1 MSTNPPVT
9 AMTSPTVQLES
20 ASEACSAASR
30 WNSGPLRSPCGSRQ
44 RRLCSPRRAVAVC
57 PSRTEGL
64 VMRRP
69 TARYWPGPSPGRSAR
84 PGLTPQVLTLTPRVT
99 GIVAD
104 PYTDLTAFRGGR
116 ELEDAPHGFAAT
128 AAGAVSY
135 PSPVARRRG
144 CGDRRVEDPPH
155 PPCADRAPGE
165 VTATVPAATGSPGT
179 PNLRTQSASCR
190 AITSSVMRP
199 TVSFVAPARR
209 RLPET
214 VRPNVF
220 DISK

>member
-1 MSTNPPVT
+1 M
-9 AMTSPTVQLES
+9 
-20 ASEACSAASR
+20 
-30 WNSGPLRSPCGSRQ
+30 
-44 RRLCSPRRAVAVC
+44 
-57 PSRTEGL
+57 
-64 VMRRP
+64 
-69 TARYWPGPSPGRSAR
+69 
-84 PGLTPQVLTLTPRVT
+84 TPRVT

-104 PYTDLTAFRGGR
+104 PYTDLTAFRGRR

-135 PSPVARRRG
+135 PSPVAEGVATAAWRIRRT
-144 CGDRRVEDPPH
+144 
-155 PPCADRAPGE
+155 PCADRAPGE